1 MTVLNPPSKV
11 RRYQRQRS
19 ILKSSKTEPKALK
32 PTAWGSNMLAKMEVF
47 RKALA
52 AQR

>member
-1 MTVLNPPSKV
+1 MTALNPPTKV
-11 RRYQRQRS
+11 QRHPRQRS
-19 ILKSSKTEPKALK
+19 TTKSSKAEPKALK
-32 PTAWGSNMLAKMEVF
+32 PTAWGVNMLAKMEVL

>member
-1 MTVLNPPSKV
+1 MTALNPPSKV
-11 RRYQRQRS
+11 QRHQRQRS
-19 ILKSSKTEPKALK
+19 TTKSSKTEPKALK
-32 PTAWGSNMLAKMEVF
+32 PTAWGANMLAKMEVF